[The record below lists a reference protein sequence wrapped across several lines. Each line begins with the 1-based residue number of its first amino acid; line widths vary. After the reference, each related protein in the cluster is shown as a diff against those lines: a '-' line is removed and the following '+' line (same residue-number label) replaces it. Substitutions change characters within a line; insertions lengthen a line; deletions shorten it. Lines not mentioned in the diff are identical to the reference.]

1 MTTTAPTYITATNP
15 NSGYIETYKLVDGST
30 GDLVA
35 VYKSG
40 SGHRIEL
47 HLDP

>member
-1 MTTTAPTYITATNP
+1 MTTTTPTYITATNP
-15 NSGYIETYKLVDGST
+15 NSGDIETYELVDGST
-30 GDLVA
+30 VDLVA
-35 VYKSG
+35 VYESD